1 MRRLRSCQYCF
12 SYHSTD
18 EICPK
23 KPKRKTMSNQD
34 VKEQNKIYSSSRW
47 QRLRELV
54 KRDSNYMC
62 VICKSK
68 GDISYADQVH
78 HIVPITLNKDL
89 SYSYENL
96 VPLCSHHHE
105 EIHKKNINSK
115 EKFLKYIEENK
126 I

>member
-12 SYHSTD
+12 SYHSID

-23 KPKRKTMSNQD
+23 KPKRKAMSNDD

-78 HIVPITLNKDL
+78 HIVPITLDKDL

-96 VPLCSHHHE
+96 VSLCSYHHE
-105 EIHKKNINSK
+105 EIHKKNINSQ